1 MPLCSDP
8 DATVEFSLLTDRQ
21 KPDATRPVFLAR
33 FVTCRQMAAI
43 YRHIDEA
50 KRKAEAAEKAGE
62 ETIAPTMPHLTAA
75 LAVICVGWR
84 NVNAPSG
91 DIDALLDALTEDEL
105 WGLLYGLIGAVRV
118 QEIDKKKSALLSASR
133 PVDGAPSAESPAA
146 ASTSPP
152 AGATPS

>member
-43 YRHIDEA
+43 HRHIDEA
-50 KRKAEAAEKAGE
+50 KRKAEAADKAGE
-62 ETIAPTMPHLTAA
+62 ETIGPTMPHLTAA

-84 NVNAPSG
+84 NVNTPPG
-91 DIDALLDALTEDEL
+91 DMEALQDVLTEDEL
-105 WGLLYGLIGAVRV
+105 WGLLYGLIGAVRLK
-118 QEIDKKKSALLSASR
+118 ELDKKKSALLSASR
-133 PVDGAPSAESPAA
+133 PVDGAPSVASPAA
-146 ASTSPP
+146 ASTSQPGGP
-152 AGATPS
+152 TPS